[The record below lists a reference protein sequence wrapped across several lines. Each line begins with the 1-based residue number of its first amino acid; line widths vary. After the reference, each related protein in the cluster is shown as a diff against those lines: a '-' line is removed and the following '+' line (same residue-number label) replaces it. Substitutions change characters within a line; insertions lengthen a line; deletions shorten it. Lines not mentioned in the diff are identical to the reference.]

1 MTHKEIAVH
10 ARRIV
15 DLSVPLSEST
25 QVYPGDPQPR
35 IEPAATVEADGFN
48 VLSLHIGSQTG
59 THVDAPYHFRTDGPR
74 IDELDLSLFVGDGVV
89 IDVTGLAPR
98 ARIGW
103 QAIAPSA
110 ERLRPGTIA
119 LLRTGWAEHY
129 QTGAYFDHPFLDAD
143 ACRRMLDLG
152 VRTFLLDFPNIDETP
167 DAEHPGEGFPVHHLI
182 AAAGGVIGENLRNF
196 ERIDFAP
203 FISCLP
209 LRLAGADGAPVRA
222 VAMDLTPSPEG
233 THA

>member
-1 MTHKEIAVH
+1 LHV
-10 ARRIV
+10 RRIV

-25 QVYPGDPQPR
+25 QVYPGDPAPR
-35 IEPAATVEADGFN
+35 VEPAATIEADGFN
-48 VLSLHIGSQTG
+48 VLSLHLGSQTG
-59 THVDAPYHFRTDGPR
+59 THVDAPYHFREDGPR
-74 IDELDLSLFVGDGVV
+74 IDELDLALFTGEGIV

-98 ARIGW
+98 ARITW
-103 QAIAPSA
+103 EAIAPSA

-119 LLRTGWAEHY
+119 LLHTGWADRY
-129 QTGAYFDHPFLDAD
+129 QTDAYFDHPFLDAD
-143 ACRRMLDLG
+143 ACRRMLGLG

-167 DAEHPGEGFPVHHLI
+167 DAAHPGEGFPVHHLI
-182 AAAGGVIGENLRNF
+182 AAAGGVIGENLRDF

-222 VAMDLTPSPEG
+222 VAMDLTYRTPSSEG